1 MLQQLLENLDIVQ
14 KLDALDDVPIWQSE
28 VDLVHIAAIYRFE
41 ASRFESVHLRPLRQ
55 ACIDSIKS
63 TSSLHQILVHHSAKS
78 IVQIELK
85 IKYN

>member
-14 KLDALDDVPIWQSE
+14 KLDALDDVSIWQSA

-41 ASRFESVHLRPLRQ
+41 ASHFESVHLRPLRQ

-63 TSSLHQILVHHSAKS
+63 ASSLHQILVHHCAKS

-85 IKYN
+85 IQF